1 MILVM
6 QVKNKQ
12 VRKYI
17 KELKMYLPIFHSNEK
32 RYISDMTRAMEDYTQ
47 DNKEVEME
55 DLIKEFGEPKDMAA
69 NYIKEADAD
78 VLGKTIIR
86 SRYLKIMFSIVVF
99 SILIYIGIKCSLTI
113 ITFNNLKESYIEREV
128 IEIQV
133 EE

>member
-1 MILVM
+1 M